1 MKRKKLPAFVSNPI
15 LIEVFQ
21 TRLGRIFTNWVLQG
35 MLYMNKV
42 EIAYKLMV
50 DVILTLY
57 IAYFFFSEG
66 NIVDINVTN
75 LILSFLLAHTINWI
89 INGQPVALL
98 MHIDIGS
105 NNAEYFIRY
114 IERLEKRIKKKRYFA
129 ACASYGSLSVGNYNP
144 KSDID
149 IRIIMKAGLWSQIRT
164 ANFCFWERVRA
175 FLSFFPL
182 DLYAFTL
189 DEVKTKMSPKE
200 PPVLFYDPSGI
211 LVDTYDELISFEE
224 FDNNFRE
231 VVLPAHS

>member
-1 MKRKKLPAFVSNPI
+1 
-15 LIEVFQ
+15 
-21 TRLGRIFTNWVLQG
+21 
-35 MLYMNKV
+35 MNRV
-42 EIAYKLMV
+42 EIVYKLMV
-50 DVILTLY
+50 DVILTAL
-57 IAYFFFSEG
+57 IAVFFFSEG
-66 NIVDINVTN
+66 GADEINATN

-114 IERLEKRIKKKRYFA
+114 IERLEKRIKKKTYFA

-149 IRIIMKAGLWSQIRT
+149 IRIIMKESLWSQVRT

-189 DEVKTKMSPKE
+189 EEVKRKMSPKE
-200 PPVLFYDPSGI
+200 PPVIFSDAESI
-211 LVDTYDELISFEE
+211 LKDTYDDLISFDE
-224 FDNNFRE
+224 FNDTFKR
-231 VVLPAHS
+231 VVLKVSDN